1 MARTGLHE
9 IEMLVSNCEHL
20 GIKLQLVV
28 DLGLVNFIQHFS
40 SVFFCVCSV
49 LLNKPRK
56 KSSAAARSVLAVGG
70 RYDNLVSLFRRPF
83 VAKTP
88 APTTISTTTDSATST
103 VVVSKFQCVA
113 GISVAFAALVAAMKE
128 EPDVAIPVT
137 IDVLVASLGHRLNQ
151 KECLH
156 LLRRLW
162 NLHISADLA
171 YDPVQSLEDLY
182 NACRTEGVSCLVVFR
197 DSDDGEDVTARL
209 HVHSENAVSG
219 GGGRWIEK
227 RYPKSEL
234 PDVIHQHLKD
244 IHSDE
249 PGRSGGPGSSV
260 ENGSGDLVSGGGSTS
275 ITSSLSSNLS
285 ASHQSSSSTSKHI
298 PLDIRFVFEDPKK
311 DKLTQNDKRRQESKI
326 QAKVNASV
334 LSHQFRTTGSLV
346 VVATDLPLFVVK
358 TVAAQ
363 IDLSKTAGS
372 EGCNKQKG
380 AAIQAIIEK
389 HQRFRK
395 YVTEILDTIFDLSWT
410 SIKGSS
416 HKQVRPII
424 LFSLKDEG
432 FRILL

>member
-9 IEMLVSNCEHL
+9 IEMLISNCEHL
-20 GIKLQLVV
+20 GVKLQLVV
-28 DLGLVNFIQHFS
+28 DLGMVNFIQHFS

-49 LLNKPRK
+49 LMNKPRR
-56 KSSAAARSVLAVGG
+56 KSNAARSVLAVGG
-70 RYDNLVSLFRRPF
+70 RYDSLVSLFRRPI
-83 VAKTP
+83 VANTP
-88 APTTISTTTDSATST
+88 TTDSEAST
-103 VVVSKFQCVA
+103 VASAISKTQCVT
-113 GISVAFAALVAAMKE
+113 GISVAFAALLAAMKE
-128 EPDVAIPVT
+128 ESDLDFPVT
-137 IDVLVASLGHRLNQ
+137 IDVLVASVGHRLNQ

-171 YDPVQSLEDLY
+171 YDPVQSLDDLY
-182 NACRTEGVSCLVVFR
+182 SACRSEGVSCLVVFK
-197 DSDDGEDVTARL
+197 DGDDREDVSARL
-209 HVHSENAVSG
+209 HVHSDNTVSG

-227 RYPKSEL
+227 RYPKSEI
-234 PDVIHQHLKD
+234 PDVIQQHLKE
-244 IHSDE
+244 IHPDE
-249 PGRSGGPGSSV
+249 SGRSGGPGSSG
-260 ENGSGDLVSGGGSTS
+260 ENGSGDLAGSGGSTAT
-275 ITSSLSSNLS
+275 TSSVSSNVS
-285 ASHQSSSSTSKHI
+285 SSHQSSTSKNI

-326 QAKVNASV
+326 HAKVNSSV

-358 TVAAQ
+358 TVSAH
-363 IDLSKTAGS
+363 IDLSRTAGS

-395 YVTEILDTIFDLSWT
+395 YVTEVLDTIFDLSWT